1 MTIVNNCIS
10 VLHYSLTVG
19 SVPAIDTTEGEWNA

>member
-10 VLHYSLTVG
+10 VLHYSLAVG
-19 SVPAIDTTEGEWNA
+19 SAPAIDTTEGEWNA